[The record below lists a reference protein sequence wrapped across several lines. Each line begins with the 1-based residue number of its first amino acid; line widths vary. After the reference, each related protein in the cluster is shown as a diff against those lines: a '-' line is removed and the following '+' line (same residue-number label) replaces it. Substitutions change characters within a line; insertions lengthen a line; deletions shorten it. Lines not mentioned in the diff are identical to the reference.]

1 MSNKS
6 ICFLTITISLFFQ
19 ASGMLV
25 PAAKPKPQMQFLPQ
39 DSLCAVQL
47 HCDLQILGR
56 IKPVCQYLNKATN
69 IEAILNNHLYHDFKS
84 VEKFLYHHAPRIL
97 EMNAAQELRNRC
109 TAIINAHEEKIDLS
123 ICQVYFP
130 IQGRFGEYFTDVL
143 ELTADD
149 RIAFYF
155 GKLPGQI
162 TSSHDSSADEYSD
175 LNDPILNDILDAAH
189 QDALYAAK
197 NANVAR
203 LKVLLNRYEQFPNYY
218 DLLELLCKLGNSTI
232 LLDYL
237 SIPERGIDYTE
248 EVNTLTALEFAA
260 FYQHEELTKL
270 LLEHGA

>member
-1 MSNKS
+1 
-6 ICFLTITISLFFQ
+6 
-19 ASGMLV
+19 MLV

-47 HCDLQILGR
+47 HCDLQTLGR
-56 IKPVCQYLNKATN
+56 IKRVCQYLNKATN
-69 IEAILNNHLYHDFKS
+69 IETILAPILKNPCYGDFKV

-109 TAIINAHEEKIDLS
+109 TAIINAHKEKIDLS
-123 ICQVYFP
+123 IRQVYFP
-130 IQGRFGEYFTDVL
+130 IQGNFVLYFTNTL
-143 ELTADD
+143 ELTEED

-162 TSSHDSSADEYSD
+162 TSSHDLFADEYSD

-218 DLLELLCKLGNSTI
+218 ALLEPLCKIGNSTI
-232 LLDYL
+232 LWDYL
-237 SIPERGIDYTE
+237 SIPERGIHYTE
-248 EVNTLTALEFAA
+248 DVLVLTALEFAA
-260 FYQHEELTKL
+260 FYQHEELTKFL
-270 LLEHGA
+270 LQHGA